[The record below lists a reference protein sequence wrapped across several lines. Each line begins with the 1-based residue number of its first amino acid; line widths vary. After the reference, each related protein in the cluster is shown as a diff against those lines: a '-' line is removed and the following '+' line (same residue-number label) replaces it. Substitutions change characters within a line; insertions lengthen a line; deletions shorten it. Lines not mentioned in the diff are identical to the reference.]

1 VSSERIHYKEKLA
14 QTIEARNK
22 YREKVIKRNEKMHLL
37 LDLLG
42 QEKIDLN
49 ALQTAIDNAVEMSV
63 KKDVIERGKKQLI
76 WLKYCKEVEVLL
88 AQAVAEKV
96 KENLVAVL
104 ERIEKE

>member
-1 VSSERIHYKEKLA
+1 
-14 QTIEARNK
+14 
-22 YREKVIKRNEKMHLL
+22 MHLL

-63 KKDVIERGKKQLI
+63 KKDVIERGKKQLT

-104 ERIEKE
+104 ERIEKEQIQIDAK